1 MIFDEERMSSD
12 NAWRAWKVVDDNS
25 MGEWVWV
32 DRVSE
37 RECRVDR
44 ASERE
49 CRVDRDIVRVV
60 PTQKPRAGPT
70 HPSM

>member
-1 MIFDEERMSSD
+1 MSSY
-12 NAWRAWKVVDDNS
+12 NAWRALWVVDDNLL
-25 MGEWVWV
+25 GEHVFEL
-32 DRVSE
+32 D
-37 RECRVDR
+37 CRVDR
-44 ASERE
+44 ASELE